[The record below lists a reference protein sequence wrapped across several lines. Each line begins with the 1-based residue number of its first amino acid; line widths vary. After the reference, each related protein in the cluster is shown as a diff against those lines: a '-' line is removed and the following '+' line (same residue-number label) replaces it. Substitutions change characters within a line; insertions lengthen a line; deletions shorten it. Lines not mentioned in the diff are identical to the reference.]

1 MTTLNIEPT
10 ENFPRGFKEA
20 NMALMNTFMPYI
32 GSIGAVMAVIVYN
45 ASLRAERPS
54 FSYARVKR
62 RR

>member
-32 GSIGAVMAVIVYN
+32 GSIGAVTAVIIYN
-45 ASLRAERPS
+45 AFLRAERPS

>member
-1 MTTLNIEPT
+1 MITLSIEPT

-32 GSIGAVMAVIVYN
+32 GSIGAVMAVIFYN
-45 ASLRAERPS
+45 ASRRVEQPS
-54 FSYARVKR
+54 LSYARVKR

>member
-1 MTTLNIEPT
+1 
-10 ENFPRGFKEA
+10 
-20 NMALMNTFMPYI
+20 MALMNTFMPYI
-32 GSIGAVMAVIVYN
+32 GSIGAVTAVIIYN